1 MRVKICGITNKEDA
15 LAACNAG
22 ADALGFV
29 FAEAGKKRNRYI
41 SPEDALAII
50 ECIPPF
56 VDTVAVVVND
66 PLPRLQEYLQFMDYV
81 QLHGDEGP
89 EYGKVLGHRCIKVF
103 RAGSEFSV
111 QELREYKARAFL
123 IDTFAPGD
131 PGGTGETGN
140 WNLAQEAVAT
150 GKPIILAGG
159 LNAENITEAICT
171 VRPMAVDTSSGVEST
186 PGKKDHEQLRRFIHL
201 AKTSLA

>member
-15 LAACNAG
+15 LAACDAG

-41 SPEDALAII
+41 APDDALAII
-50 ECIPPF
+50 ECLPPF

-89 EYGKVLGHRCIKVF
+89 EYGDVLGHRCIKVF
-103 RAGSEFSV
+103 HTGIDFDA
-111 QELREYKARAFL
+111 QEILKYKARAFL
-123 IDTFAPGD
+123 IDTFVSGD

-140 WNLAQEAVAT
+140 WNLARNAVAT
-150 GKPIILAGG
+150 GRPIILAGG
-159 LNAENITEAICT
+159 LNPDNIAEAIRT
-171 VRPMAVDTSSGVEST
+171 VKPMAVDTSSGVESA